1 MNNRKSKISQMP
13 IYCLLAIIS
22 ALLIASLF
30 TCCSIYQREEVE
42 IIRCPIIDADT
53 VQIPDWEIQN

>member
-1 MNNRKSKISQMP
+1 MP